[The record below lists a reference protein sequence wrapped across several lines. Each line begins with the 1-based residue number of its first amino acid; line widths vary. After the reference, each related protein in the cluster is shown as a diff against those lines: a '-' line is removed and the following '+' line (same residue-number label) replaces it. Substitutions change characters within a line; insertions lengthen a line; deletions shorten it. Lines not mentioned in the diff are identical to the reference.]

1 MKYAGTLTIA
11 AKGDRELTMRR
22 RVDAPPARVFA
33 AFITP
38 ALMRRWMLGAPGTT
52 MPVCE
57 VDARAGGAY
66 RTVWRDAAGVETS
79 CSGHYREVVPPFRF
93 VGTERFEP
101 PWYPGEG
108 LATLE
113 FVERDGGTEVITT
126 IRYESTEARDGVLKT
141 PMAGG
146 VTQSY
151 DRLAAILDA
160 DKADGDKT
168 A

>member
-11 AKGDRELTMRR
+11 AKGDRELVMTR

-33 AFITP
+33 AFTTP
-38 ALMRRWMLGAPGTT
+38 AVMRRWMLGAPGTT

-57 VDARAGGAY
+57 VDPRAGGAY
-66 RTVWRDAAGVETS
+66 RTVWLDTAGAESS
-79 CSGHYREVVPPFRF
+79 CSGHYREVVPPSRF
-93 VGTERFEP
+93 VATERFEP
-101 PWYPGEG
+101 PLYPGEG

-113 FVERDGGTEVITT
+113 FAEHDGGTEVTT
-126 IRYESTEARDGVLKT
+126 TVRYESTEARDAVLKT

-146 VTQSY
+146 ATQSY
-151 DRLAAILDA
+151 DRLAAILDE
-160 DKADGDKT
+160 DKA